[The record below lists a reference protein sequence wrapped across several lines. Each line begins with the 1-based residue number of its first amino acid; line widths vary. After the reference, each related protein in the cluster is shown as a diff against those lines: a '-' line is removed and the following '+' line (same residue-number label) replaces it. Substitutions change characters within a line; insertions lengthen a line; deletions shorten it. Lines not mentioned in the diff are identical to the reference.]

1 MCTVLPPLPKGRIFS
16 FLLNSKVYLMIPALI
31 AYFLYQITY
40 LQVVLFSNCNA
51 MDMSIA
57 SFYVEAN
64 IQLTI
69 TSSPGA
75 SVFEMIKL

>member
-1 MCTVLPPLPKGRIFS
+1 
-16 FLLNSKVYLMIPALI
+16 MIPALT

-40 LQVVLFSNCNA
+40 LQVVLLSNCNV
-51 MDMSIA
+51 MDVSIA
-57 SFYVEAN
+57 SFYAEAN